1 MGYYTRFELVVHE
14 GTADLDAV
22 HVALDKAM
30 DYPHDESPFE
40 VDGDRIIS
48 SDSIKWYD
56 HDEDCAEMSKH
67 FPGAVFMLHGMGEE
81 TGDLWEA
88 YYKDGFCQICRVTP
102 VYPPYDPTK
111 LKTVRQAQSEDQGRP

>member
-14 GTADLDAV
+14 GTANLDAV

-30 DYPHDESPFE
+30 DYPHEDSPFE

-67 FPGAVFMLHGMGEE
+67 FPGVVFKLHGMGEE

-88 YYKDGFCQICRVTP
+88 YYKEGKCQICRVQLT
-102 VYPPYDPTK
+102 YAKYDLTK
-111 LKTVRQAQSEDQGRP
+111 LKSVREAQKEDPGR